1 MHYKEDPMKRKTF
14 AITFICIASAIALS
28 AEDVDTSKL
37 PPVNTKQEVDFV
49 RDIKPL
55 FEKSCFGCHGAKPRA
70 KSKYFM
76 NARQTAIEGGSSKEA
91 AIVVGKSDQSPLVHF
106 IADLVEEME
115 MPPLDNRDKYPKI
128 TKEQIAL
135 IRAWI
140 DQGAKWPE
148 NLKLALPE

>member
-1 MHYKEDPMKRKTF
+1 MYYKENPMKRKTL
-14 AITFICIASAIALS
+14 AITIICLASASALL

-37 PPVNTKQEVDFV
+37 PLVNTKQEVDFV

-76 NARQTAIEGGSSKEA
+76 NTRQTAIEGGSSKEA

-106 IADLVEEME
+106 LADLVEEME

-128 TKEQIAL
+128 TKEQIVL

-140 DQGAKWPE
+140 NQGAKWPDDV
-148 NLKLALPE
+148 KLALPE

>member
-1 MHYKEDPMKRKTF
+1 MHYKENHMKRKTF
-14 AITFICIASAIALS
+14 TITFICLAAASVLS

-49 RDIKPL
+49 RDIKLL

-76 NARQTAIEGGSSKEA
+76 NTRQTAIEGGSSKEA

-106 IADLVEEME
+106 LADLVEEME
-115 MPPLDNRDKYPKI
+115 MPPLDNRDKYPRI
-128 TKEQIAL
+128 TKVQIVL

-140 DQGAKWPE
+140 DQGAKWPDDV
-148 NLKLALPE
+148 KLALPE

>member
-1 MHYKEDPMKRKTF
+1 MYYKENPMKQKTL
-14 AITFICIASAIALS
+14 AITIICLASASTLL
-28 AEDVDTSKL
+28 AEDVDTRKL
-37 PPVNTKQEVDFV
+37 PPVNTNQEVDFV

-55 FEKSCFGCHGAKPRA
+55 FEKSCFSCHGAKPRA

-76 NARQTAIEGGSSKEA
+76 NTRQTAIEGGSSKEA
-91 AIVVGKSDQSPLVHF
+91 SIIVGKSDQSPLVHF

-140 DQGAKWPE
+140 DQGAKWPDDV
-148 NLKLALPE
+148 KLALPK

>member
-1 MHYKEDPMKRKTF
+1 MHYKKNHMKRKTF
-14 AITFICIASAIALS
+14 AITFICLVSASALL

-76 NARQTAIEGGSSKEA
+76 NTRQTAIEGGSSKEA

-106 IADLVEEME
+106 IADLIEEME

-140 DQGAKWPE
+140 DQGAKWPDDV
-148 NLKLALPE
+148 KLALPE

>member
-1 MHYKEDPMKRKTF
+1 MYYKENPMKRKTL
-14 AITFICIASAIALS
+14 AIIIICLASASALL

-37 PPVNTKQEVDFV
+37 PLVNTKQEVDFI

-76 NARQTAIEGGSSKEA
+76 NTRQTAIEGGSSKEA
-91 AIVVGKSDQSPLVHF
+91 AIIVGKSDQSPLVHF
-106 IADLVEEME
+106 IADLIKEME
-115 MPPLDNRDKYPKI
+115 MPPIDNRDKYPKI
-128 TKEQIAL
+128 TKKQIAL

-140 DQGAKWPE
+140 DQGAEWPE
-148 NLKLALPE
+148 NVKLALPE

>member
-1 MHYKEDPMKRKTF
+1 MHYKENHMKRKTLT
-14 AITFICIASAIALS
+14 ITIICLVSASALS

-76 NARQTAIEGGSSKEA
+76 NARPTALEGGSSKEA

-128 TKEQIAL
+128 TKEQISL

-140 DQGAKWPE
+140 DQGAKWPDDV
-148 NLKLALPE
+148 KLTLPE

>member
-1 MHYKEDPMKRKTF
+1 MHYKENPMKRKTF
-14 AITFICIASAIALS
+14 ALTFLCLASASAVL

-37 PPVNTKQEVDFV
+37 PPVNAKREVDFI

-76 NARQTAIEGGSSKEA
+76 NTRQTAIEGGSSKEA
-91 AIVVGKSDQSPLVHF
+91 AIIVGKSGQSPLVHF
-106 IADLVEEME
+106 IAGIVEEME
-115 MPPLDNRDKYPKI
+115 MPPIDNRDKYPEI
-128 TKEQIAL
+128 TKEQIAI

-140 DQGAKWPE
+140 DQGAKWPDDA
-148 NLKLALPE
+148 KLSLPE